1 MRISASERQTTR
13 PVKDQPSW
21 ENFTAKWNGKA
32 QVPATDPGSLDIK
45 QSLGIAHW
53 LAKGLFMSRAI
64 TGVVDIPSMR
74 YLYSSGHVKE
84 MVGWDDAL
92 FWEHGV
98 KFTYGKFHP
107 DDLFALHEFS
117 TLIGHYYKNLPEEE
131 RPAFTDYWDIRFA
144 KPDGSY
150 LRILEQGR
158 VLKHD
163 EAGNIIHL
171 LIFVTDI
178 THLKSENKN
187 HLRLTNGKENVLYE
201 YRMPGQKLIKLETPS
216 EREVDVFRHISMG
229 YTRKQIADR
238 LGISLST
245 VKTHCQHVYEKLGT
259 TDSVETLNLLKI
271 WSML

>member
-1 MRISASERQTTR
+1 MSKSPETEKHLRSA
-13 PVKDQPSW
+13 PSW
-21 ENFTAKWNGKA
+21 ENFTSKWSGHADARSADSNS
-32 QVPATDPGSLDIK
+32 VDVK

-64 TGVVDIPSMR
+64 TGVVDIPSMK

-92 FWEHGV
+92 FWEQGV
-98 KFTYGKFHP
+98 KFTYSKFHP
-107 DDLFALHEFS
+107 DDLYALHEFS
-117 TLIGHYYKNLPEEE
+117 SLIGHYYKNLPESEK
-131 RPAFTDYWDIRFA
+131 PAFTDYWDIRFA
-144 KPDGSY
+144 KPDGTY

-163 EAGNIIHL
+163 AAGNIVHL

-187 HLRLTNGKENVLYE
+187 HLRLTNGRESVLYE
-201 YRMPGQKLIKLETPS
+201 YRMPGQQLMKLETPS
-216 EREVDVFRHISMG
+216 ERELDVFRHISMG
-229 YTRKQIADR
+229 YTRKHIADR

-245 VKTHCQHVYEKLGT
+245 VKTHCQNVYEKLNT
-259 TDSVETLNLLKI
+259 ADSVETLNLLKT
-271 WSML
+271 WNMF